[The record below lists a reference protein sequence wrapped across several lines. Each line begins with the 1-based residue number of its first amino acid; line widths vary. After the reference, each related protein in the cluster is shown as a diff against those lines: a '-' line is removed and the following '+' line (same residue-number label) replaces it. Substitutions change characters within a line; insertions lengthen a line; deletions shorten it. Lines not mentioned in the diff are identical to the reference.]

1 MSIFDN
7 DNLIEKLI
15 EAGLDFNT
23 KFAKVDPGFA
33 PATYN
38 SNSPLNV
45 DDLQNAR
52 SSNPTVANLQF
63 ARALTVNLQRSIG
76 DPSAPP
82 LEEPFGTEGNKQADN
97 LMVNSTSLGA
107 FLNWVADNKIQYQG
121 KRFVWKKDGHWEN
134 PATKT
139 NWIKGDDEKLAPQ
152 TAGLYQSIDVS
163 KPVSATGQYEE
174 MFAYADKETVL
185 KYLTYIRDVLIPR
198 GKDPRAAEVV
208 ISRLI
213 SEMNS
218 KIPVTDRINP
228 YSTAKDKVP
237 PIDLEMI
244 VDAFPNETL
253 VLDNSGQFNTGL
265 NSAPTFDNLPTHL
278 TVGNLRD
285 LPSFTAWLTNM
296 WVKQPNVPKPV
307 KAYDLEAADAD
318 SCAAL
323 RVLYNRAMR
332 LSSIGTGRDN
342 VKPNYSKAVIRY
354 LSAIKEFAPSFH
366 DSSGRPCSV
375 IAETVAPS
383 TTQPGTGQPGQPGA
397 AQPTTPGGKLSSDEV
412 AKLTELLT
420 SLPLEVEAIH
430 LEKIKRFIDNA
441 AAFDRSVASGPVATG
456 SIGRFYMAMGN
467 LQQMMQSPFP
477 RIELSWS
484 FPDIA
489 STYLKDPNKDFQFF
503 KDKLKEAVSTVA
515 ALISALYSAYGPQLP
530 QNIKSNMFQ
539 QTNYVA
545 KENFSRLESFQ
556 DVINRRFII
565 RS

>member
-15 EAGLDFNT
+15 GAGLDFNT
-23 KFAKVDPGFA
+23 KFAQA
-33 PATYN
+33 NPAIGQGAEPIL
-38 SNSPLNV
+38 PLNL
-45 DDLQNAR
+45 DDLKNIR
-52 SSNPTVANLQF
+52 SDDPTISNLQF
-63 ARALTVNLQRSIG
+63 ARALTVNLQRSVG

-82 LEEPFGTEGNKQADN
+82 LEEPFSTDGNKPAVN
-97 LMVNSTSLGA
+97 LMANSTSLGA
-107 FLNWVADNKIQYQG
+107 FLNWIADNKIQYQG
-121 KRFVWKKDGHWEN
+121 KRFVWKKDGHWGD

-139 NWIKGDDEKLAPQ
+139 NWIKGPDEILVPQ
-152 TAGLYQSIDVS
+152 TAGRYTSIDVS
-163 KPVSATGQYEE
+163 KPVSATGEYEE
-174 MFAYADKETVL
+174 MVAFADKEILL
-185 KYLTYIRDVLIPR
+185 KYLAYIRDVLIPR

-218 KIPVTDRINP
+218 KILPAERID
-228 YSTAKDKVP
+228 SHATAKDKVP
-237 PIDLEMI
+237 AIDLEMV

-285 LPSFTAWLTNM
+285 LSSFTAWLTNM
-296 WVKQPNVPKPV
+296 WVKQPNTPKPI
-307 KAYDLEAADAD
+307 KAYDLEASDAD

-323 RVLYNRAMR
+323 RALYNRAMR

-397 AQPTTPGGKLSSDEV
+397 AQPATPGGKLSSDEV

-420 SLPLEVEAIH
+420 SLPLEVEAID
-430 LEKIKRFIDNA
+430 LAKINRFIDNA
-441 AAFDRSVASGPVATG
+441 AAFDRSVASGQVSGDSVVRFNRA
-456 SIGRFYMAMGN
+456 IGA
-467 LQQMMQSPFP
+467 LQTMMTSSGYP

-484 FPDIA
+484 FPQIA
-489 STYLKDPNKDFQFF
+489 KAYLRDPNNESQFF
-503 KDKLKEAVSTVA
+503 KDKLVEIVSTA
-515 ALISALYSAYGPQLP
+515 ATLISALYSAYGPKLP

-556 DVINRRFII
+556 DVINKRFRI